1 MDRTS
6 SYPIQPRRD
15 LKTHYLLAYN
25 LISAILWFAILGRV
39 LLLISLVGVTHV
51 SGGVGDLARWTQT
64 LAVLEIVHSAL
75 GSNLSTVLFT

>member
-6 SYPIQPRRD
+6 SYPMQPRRD

-25 LISAILWFAILGRV
+25 LISVIFWFAVLGRV
-39 LLLISLVGVTHV
+39 VFLIPLVGFTHV
-51 SGGVGDLARWTQT
+51 CGGVGDFAKWTQT

-75 GSNLSTVLFT
+75 G